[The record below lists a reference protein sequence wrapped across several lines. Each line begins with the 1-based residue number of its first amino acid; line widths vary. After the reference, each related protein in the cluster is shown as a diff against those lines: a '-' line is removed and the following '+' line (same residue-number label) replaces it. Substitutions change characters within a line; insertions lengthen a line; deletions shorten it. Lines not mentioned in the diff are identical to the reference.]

1 MTKDS
6 WLTCTVQDFI
16 DKGEAEVKTGPFG
29 TQLHASDYVETGT
42 PVINARNIGF
52 GEMRVE
58 KLEFISDETVQRLSS
73 HLLEP
78 SDIVFGRKGTVER
91 HVFIQPEQ
99 AKWFQGTDCLRLRFK
114 SPSIEPRFVSYCLL
128 TEEHKQWI
136 MNQSSHGATMTS
148 LNQAIIGRISLQV
161 PPLTIQRRIASIL
174 SAYDDLIE
182 NNTRRIRIL
191 EQMAQAIYRE
201 WFVEFRAPGVQLRK
215 ATSNEKKVTGKE
227 QFPVGWEVRPLKDI
241 CEQIN
246 YGYTASA
253 QREPI
258 GPKFLRITDIVPYLI
273 DWNSVPQC
281 EIEEKDA
288 GKYRLAEGDIVIART
303 GATTGYAK
311 RLNKLHPEAVFASY
325 LVRVRVKPEHSNRL
339 IGLIV
344 ESDDYRRFIKANL
357 GGAAQPQANA
367 QVLTSIPVVIPPQS
381 IQESFDRLVEDIFD
395 QREVLQVKNANLRQT
410 RDLLLPRLVGGEIAV
425 NGL

>member
-29 TQLHASDYVETGT
+29 TQLHTSDYVETGT

-91 HVFIQPEQ
+91 HVFVQPEQ
-99 AKWFQGTDCLRLRFK
+99 ANWFQGTDCLRLRFK

-148 LNQAIIGRISLQV
+148 LNQAIIGRISLQL
-161 PPLTIQRRIASIL
+161 PPLPIQRRIASIL

-182 NNTRRIRIL
+182 NNTRRIKIL

-215 ATSNEKKVTGKE
+215 ATSNEKKVTGKDR
-227 QFPVGWEVRPLKDI
+227 FPVGWVLKQLGDVIELAYGKALRADTRTPGPIPVYGSAGVIGYHNESLVAGPGIIVGRKGNVGSVFWSDEDFFPIDTVFYVVTELSLHYIYYNLQSQNFINNDAAVPGLSRNQAYLNPFVVPAPESSNTFGEFIKPLF
-241 CEQIN
+241 EQIQN
-246 YGYTASA
+246 
-253 QREPI
+253 
-258 GPKFLRITDIVPYLI
+258 
-273 DWNSVPQC
+273 
-281 EIEEKDA
+281 
-288 GKYRLAEGDIVIART
+288 LA
-303 GATTGYAK
+303 K
-311 RLNKLHPEAVFASY
+311 
-325 LVRVRVKPEHSNRL
+325 
-339 IGLIV
+339 
-344 ESDDYRRFIKANL
+344 
-357 GGAAQPQANA
+357 
-367 QVLTSIPVVIPPQS
+367 
-381 IQESFDRLVEDIFD
+381 
-395 QREVLQVKNANLRQT
+395 KNANLRQT
-410 RDLLLPRLVGGEIAV
+410 RDLLLPRLVTGQV
-425 NGL
+425 DVTGLDTRTGA

>member
-1 MTKDS
+1 VTKDS

-148 LNQAIIGRISLQV
+148 LNQAIIGRISLQL
-161 PPLTIQRRIASIL
+161 PPLPIQRRIASIL

-182 NNTRRIRIL
+182 NNTRRIKIL
-191 EQMAQAIYRE
+191 EQMAQAIYHE
-201 WFVEFRAPGVQLRK
+201 WFVEFRAPGVKLRK
-215 ATSNEKKVTGKE
+215 ATSNEKKVTGQD
-227 QFPVGWEVRPLKDI
+227 QFPAGWELVKTADAVWVNPATKVPKDGEKPFI
-241 CEQIN
+241 PMSSLPTDSMLIN
-246 YGYTASA
+246 DIEYRTGNS
-253 QREPI
+253 
-258 GPKFLRITDIVPYLI
+258 GSKFRNGDTLFARITPCLENGKTAYVQFLSPDDAVAFGSTEFIVLRSKTVCPEFVYLM
-273 DWNSVPQC
+273 
-281 EIEEKDA
+281 
-288 GKYRLAEGDIVIART
+288 ARSNEFRDNAIKSMS
-303 GATTGYAK
+303 GATG
-311 RLNKLHPEAVFASY
+311 RQRVQEAC
-325 LVRVRVKPEHSNRL
+325 
-339 IGLIV
+339 
-344 ESDDYRRFIKANL
+344 
-357 GGAAQPQANA
+357 
-367 QVLTSIPVVIPPQS
+367 
-381 IQESFDRLVEDIFD
+381 FDRFFFAHPDPTTIASFAELVSPMFRGIH
-395 QREVLQVKNANLRQT
+395 VLGQKNANLRQT
-410 RDLLLPRLVGGEIAV
+410 RDLLLPRLVGGEVDVIA
-425 NGL
+425 